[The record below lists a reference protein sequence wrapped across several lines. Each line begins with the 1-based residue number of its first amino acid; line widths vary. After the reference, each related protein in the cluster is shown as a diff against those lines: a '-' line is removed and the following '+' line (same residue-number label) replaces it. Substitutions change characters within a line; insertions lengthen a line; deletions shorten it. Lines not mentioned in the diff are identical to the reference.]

1 MKKVSNDIV
10 LLNHVYVYGEGLND
24 IILLNLVYGEVL

>member
-10 LLNHVYVYGEGLND
+10 LLNHVYGEGLND